1 MKTYQVPEGL
11 APQYHG
17 AGHALAAVVNG
28 SLVRIIYLHDIF
40 PGYDGALDSAA
51 LRQAISLPPLGPAV
65 RELQDLG
72 DVSVGMLSCW
82 EFTEL

>member
-17 AGHALAAVVNG
+17 AGHALAAVLG
-28 SLVRIIYLHDIF
+28 GTLVRIIYLHDIL
-40 PGYDGALDSAA
+40 PDYDGALDGAA
-51 LRQAISLPPLGPAV
+51 LRRAISLPQLGPAV
-65 RELQDLG
+65 RELQALG

-82 EFTEL
+82 EFTKL